1 VYKKVVLDNGVRVV
15 LERMSSLRSVALG
28 VWANVG
34 SRYEVK
40 GEEGLSHFI
49 EHMMFKGTRNRTAS
63 QISNEIDALG
73 GEMNAFTTH
82 EATAFYVKVLDQQ
95 VGAAFDL
102 LADIFHHSRFGAR
115 DIEKEK
121 QIVLE
126 EIRTVQDDPEDYLH
140 ELHAEDVFGN
150 HPIGRPI
157 LGTSRAMQQLDRRRL
172 LHYKHKHYRPEHTIV
187 AVAGNFHFSQLLDQV
202 NEYFGQWQAEKSATP
217 SRKIESDRWPA
228 QPKSRQ
234 SLHQKSLEQ
243 VHLCVGFKGLATG
256 DPDRY
261 AAHVLNTIFG
271 GGVSSRLF
279 QEVREKRG
287 LAYTIYSHLSSFL
300 DGGTLTVYAATRPAE
315 VGAVIDQICK
325 ETKKL
330 CRRGLAVKELER
342 TKTQLKGSLMLGLEG
357 TYGRMN
363 KLAKDELYQGRHV
376 PLQEMVKD
384 IDRIS
389 PDQIRQLS
397 QKLLD
402 LKEFVVTALGP
413 IPRKMVVRWG

>member
-1 VYKKVVLDNGVRVV
+1 MYKKVVLDNGVRVV

-34 SRYEVK
+34 SRYEEK

-49 EHMMFKGTRNRTAS
+49 EHMMFKGTSHRTAS

-95 VGAAFDL
+95 MGAAFDL
-102 LADIFHHSRFGAR
+102 LADLFHHSRFGVR

-126 EIRTVQDDPEDYLH
+126 EIRTVQDDPEDYIH
-140 ELHAEDVFGN
+140 ELHAKDILGN
-150 HPIGRPI
+150 HPVGRPI
-157 LGTSRAMQQLDRRRL
+157 LGTARAMRHLERRSL
-172 LHYKHKHYRPEHTIV
+172 LQYKRKHYRPENTIL
-187 AVAGNFHFSQLLDQV
+187 AVAGNFSFPQLLDQA
-202 NEYFGQWQAEKSATP
+202 NEYFGQWQGALKASKRNGEHP
-217 SRKIESDRWPA
+217 WPHD
-228 QPKSRQ
+228 PPTRQ
-234 SLHQKSLEQ
+234 SFHHKPLEQ
-243 VHLCVGFKGLATG
+243 VHLCVGFKGLPIG
-256 DPDRY
+256 HPDRY
-261 AAHVLNTIFG
+261 AAHVLNTILG

-287 LAYTIYSHLSSFL
+287 LAYTIYSHLSSFV
-300 DGGTLTVYAATRPAE
+300 DGGTLTVYAATRPSE
-315 VGAVIDQICK
+315 LGAVIDQVTK
-325 ETKKL
+325 EAKKL
-330 CRRGLAVKELER
+330 CRRLVSMKELER
-342 TKTQLKGSLMLGLEG
+342 TKTQLKGNLMLGLEG

-376 PLQEMVKD
+376 TLQEIVKA

-389 PDQIRQLS
+389 PDQILQISQQLLG
-397 QKLLD
+397 QRD
-402 LKEFVVTALGP
+402 FVVTALGQ
-413 IPRKMVVRWG
+413 IPRKFVAKRE